1 VPMLT
6 SVKLIT
12 ERIRGW
18 GWFAVMVQ
26 R

>member
-1 VPMLT
+1 MLT
-6 SVKLIT
+6 SVKLIA